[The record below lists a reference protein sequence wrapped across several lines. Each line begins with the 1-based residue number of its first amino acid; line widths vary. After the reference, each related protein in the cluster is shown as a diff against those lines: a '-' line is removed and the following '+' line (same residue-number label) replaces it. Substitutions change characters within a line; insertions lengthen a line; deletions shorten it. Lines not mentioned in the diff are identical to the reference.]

1 MLLPSVSNQK
11 LESQLFSPHVKAR
24 INLRSTV
31 QILQKWGSC
40 TLAPLR
46 YIKNPSHCM
55 SCLFSSLHIGG
66 GGRGALFLPTSRDI
80 FSREKNTAAVTLDV
94 IAERKEICLAIHI
107 SYEVF
112 VWKMKT
118 PKTSARFSP
127 GNEFIPHFSL
137 TSDSF
142 SFLLCCVF
150 SFLVD
155 IFFWLICLSL
165 FCVFFVSLT
174 CFARLSCVY
183 VVVLYSPV
191 DSNQWLWSF
200 VCKR

>member
-1 MLLPSVSNQK
+1 MLRPVLIWDLLFRSCKSGGHVCSLPSD
-11 LESQLFSPHVKAR
+11 
-24 INLRSTV
+24 
-31 QILQKWGSC
+31 ILKTPAIVC
-40 TLAPLR
+40 RVCFRPFT
-46 YIKNPSHCM
+46 
-55 SCLFSSLHIGG
+55 
-66 GGRGALFLPTSRDI
+66 GRGALFLPTSRDI
-80 FSREKNTAAVTLDV
+80 FSREKNSAAVTLDV

-142 SFLLCCVF
+142 PFLLCCVF
-150 SFLVD
+150 SSLVD
-155 IFFWLICLSL
+155 IFFWLICLAL

-174 CFARLSCVY
+174 CCARLSCVY

>member
-66 GGRGALFLPTSRDI
+66 GGG
-80 FSREKNTAAVTLDV
+80 
-94 IAERKEICLAIHI
+94 H
-107 SYEVF
+107 Y
-112 VWKMKT
+112 
-118 PKTSARFSP
+118 
-127 GNEFIPHFSL
+127 
-137 TSDSF
+137 
-142 SFLLCCVF
+142 SFLHLEIYFPEKKKYCCCHSRCNCRKKRNMFGDTYFLWSIRLKNENPKNQRVFFTGKWIHSSFLSHKWLFFFSSVLCLFFACWYL
-150 SFLVD
+150 FLVD
-155 IFFWLICLSL
+155 MSVFVLCLLRFFDVFCPFVLCLCRCL
-165 FCVFFVSLT
+165 VFACRFKPMTLVFCM
-174 CFARLSCVY
+174 
-183 VVVLYSPV
+183 
-191 DSNQWLWSF
+191 
-200 VCKR
+200 

>member
-1 MLLPSVSNQK
+1 MLLPSSVSNQK

-24 INLRSTV
+24 INWRSTV

-40 TLAPLR
+40 MLAPLR

-55 SCLFSSLHIGG
+55 SCLFSSLHRGG
-66 GGRGALFLPTSRDI
+66 GALFLPTSRDI
-80 FSREKNTAAVTLDV
+80 FSREKNSAAVTLDV

-150 SFLVD
+150 SSLVD

-174 CFARLSCVY
+174 CCARLSCVY

>member
-40 TLAPLR
+40 TSL
-46 YIKNPSHCM
+46 PSDILKTPAIVCRV
-55 SCLFSSLHIGG
+55 CFPPFTEVG
-66 GGRGALFLPTSRDI
+66 GALFLPTSRDI

-150 SFLVD
+150 SLLVD

-174 CFARLSCVY
+174 CCARLSCVY

>member
-1 MLLPSVSNQK
+1 MLLSSVSNQK

-40 TLAPLR
+40 MLAPLR

-55 SCLFSSLHIGG
+55 SCLFSSLHRGG
-66 GGRGALFLPTSRDI
+66 GALFLPTSRDI
-80 FSREKNTAAVTLDV
+80 FSREKNSAAVTLDV

-118 PKTSARFSP
+118 PKNQRAFFTGKWIHSSFFSHKWL
-127 GNEFIPHFSL
+127 FFFS
-137 TSDSF
+137 SV
-142 SFLLCCVF
+142 LCLFFACWYL
-150 SFLVD
+150 FLVD
-155 IFFWLICLSL
+155 MSVFVLCLLRFFDVLCPFVLCLCRCL
-165 FCVFFVSLT
+165 EFACRFKPMTLVFCM
-174 CFARLSCVY
+174 
-183 VVVLYSPV
+183 
-191 DSNQWLWSF
+191 
-200 VCKR
+200 

>member
-24 INLRSTV
+24 INLRSTIV

-40 TLAPLR
+40 PSLPSDILKTSAIVFVFVFL
-46 YIKNPSHCM
+46 PSHRWGWGGHY
-55 SCLFSSLHIGG
+55 SLLHLEIY
-66 GGRGALFLPTSRDI
+66 

-150 SFLVD
+150 SLLVD

-174 CFARLSCVY
+174 CCARLSCVY

>member
-55 SCLFSSLHIGG
+55 SCLFSSLHRGG
-66 GGRGALFLPTSRDI
+66 GALFLPTSRDI
-80 FSREKNTAAVTLDV
+80 FSREKNSAAVTLDV

-150 SFLVD
+150 SSLVD

-174 CFARLSCVY
+174 CCARLSCVY

>member
-1 MLLPSVSNQK
+1 MLRPVLIWDLLFRSCKSGGHVPRSPQIYLKPQPLYVVFVFLPSHRLGV
-11 LESQLFSPHVKAR
+11 
-24 INLRSTV
+24 
-31 QILQKWGSC
+31 
-40 TLAPLR
+40 
-46 YIKNPSHCM
+46 
-55 SCLFSSLHIGG
+55 
-66 GGRGALFLPTSRDI
+66 LFLPTSRDI

-118 PKTSARFSP
+118 PKTSARFSL

-150 SFLVD
+150 SSLVD

-174 CFARLSCVY
+174 CCARFF
-183 VVVLYSPV
+183 VLCPFCFVGVLNSPV